1 MICNEERHTERLT
14 PKITT
19 YNFFM
24 CVIVTLRQSLLGIE
38 SVQIIKKW
46 TLSYYIRKNIK
57 LGEKQDTTY
66 HLRDN

>member
-1 MICNEERHTERLT
+1 MICNDERHTERLT

-19 YNFFM
+19 
-24 CVIVTLRQSLLGIE
+24 LLLYDICRYSKAKPAGYRKCP
-38 SVQIIKKW
+38 IIKKW
-46 TLSYYIRKNIK
+46 TLSYYIRRIIK

>member
-14 PKITT
+14 PKITI
-19 YNFFM
+19 YSQKKSGSRYSKAKPAGYRK
-24 CVIVTLRQSLLGIE
+24 CPDY
-38 SVQIIKKW
+38 KKW
-46 TLSYYIRKNIK
+46 TLSYYIRIIIK

>member
-1 MICNEERHTERLT
+1 MMI
-14 PKITT
+14 
-19 YNFFM
+19 Y
-24 CVIVTLRQSLLGIE
+24 VVTLRQSLLGIE